1 MHILYFLIILIA
13 PFAGVDLLLVLSLGL
28 FLGLRF
34 SGKFLSC
41 SRDAVSLSFSLILM
55 LLISSVSKD
64 LPYTFPFYIVL
75 AAFAVAAVGNHSSFF
90 SERGFMAD
98 FESGKSRMKRRSFS
112 ILWSSIF
119 LALRITAA
127 FLAASWIVYWQ
138 RLPIPY
144 SFIFFIAVIGAVTG
158 SLFESIPSKIDSN
171 ISVSLGAGMTMW
183 IFEEFRY
190 WVPPEKMLVAL
201 VFSLF
206 LGALAYRAK
215 IADVSALLSAA
226 LLGVLII
233 VFSGLPW
240 FLLLLTFFILGG
252 GFTRYKY
259 TYKESIGI
267 AQAKDGIRSYE
278 NVFSNSTA
286 ALVLAVAYGVFP
298 EHSLPIIY
306 AYMGTVATATGDTLA
321 SEIGTTA
328 KGKPRMITTLKLS
341 EPGADGAVSSLGEF
355 AAIFGSAIIGV
366 LGYTLGISNDFLL
379 SVLITTAGG
388 FFGTNIDSLL
398 GATLQKKRSALK
410 QWSKFR
416 CNLCRSRGF
425 GRDISSGIRIL
436 ISEKLICLKGL
447 IKLNICDII
456 PLGSDFCPER
466 FNL

>member
-1 MHILYFLIILIA
+1 MNRATPLLENGYSYRGIPVMHVLYLLLILIA
-13 PFAGVDLLLVLSLGL
+13 PFAGVDLLLILSLGV
-28 FLGLRF
+28 FLVLRF
-34 SGKFLSC
+34 SGRQLSC
-41 SRDAVSLSFSLILM
+41 SRDAVSLSFSLSLM
-55 LLISSVSKD
+55 LFVSAISKG

-75 AAFAVAAVGNHSSFF
+75 AAFAVAAVGNHITFF
-90 SERGFMAD
+90 SERGFTAD
-98 FESGKSRMKRRSFS
+98 FESEKSRRRQRRFS
-112 ILWSSIF
+112 IMWSSIF
-119 LALRITAA
+119 LALRIIAA

-138 RLPIPY
+138 KLPIPY
-144 SFIFFIAVIGAVTG
+144 NFIFFIAVIGAVTG
-158 SLFESIPSKIDSN
+158 SLFESIPSKIDRN
-171 ISVSLGAGMTMW
+171 IPVPLGAGMTMW

-201 VFSLF
+201 IFSLF
-206 LGALAYRAK
+206 LGAMAYRAK
-215 IADVSALLSAA
+215 IADVSALLSAS

-259 TYKESIGI
+259 AYKESIGI

-286 ALVLAVAYGVFP
+286 ALALAVAYGVFP
-298 EHSLPIIY
+298 EYSVPIIF

-341 EPGADGAVSSLGEF
+341 EPGADGAVSSLGEL

-366 LGYTLGISNDFLL
+366 LGYALGISSDFLL

-398 GATLQKKRSALK
+398 GATLQKRGLLSNSGVNFAATFAGAGVSAGIYLLV
-410 QWSKFR
+410 S
-416 CNLCRSRGF
+416 GF
-425 GRDISSGIRIL
+425 
-436 ISEKLICLKGL
+436 
-447 IKLNICDII
+447 
-456 PLGSDFCPER
+456 
-466 FNL
+466 

>member
-1 MHILYFLIILIA
+1 MNRAAPLLENGCSYRGIPVMHVLYLLLILIA
-13 PFAGVDLLLVLSLGL
+13 PFAGVDFLLILSLGI
-28 FLGLRF
+28 FLALRF
-34 SGKFLSC
+34 SGKYLSC
-41 SRDAVSLSFSLILM
+41 SRDAVSLSFSLSLM
-55 LLISSVSKD
+55 LLVSSVSNILSYK
-64 LPYTFPFYIVL
+64 FPFYIVL
-75 AAFAVAAVGNHSSFF
+75 AAFAVSAVGNHSSFF
-90 SERGFMAD
+90 SERGFTAD
-98 FESGKSRMKRRSFS
+98 FESEKSRRRQRRFS
-112 ILWSSIF
+112 IMWSSIF
-119 LALRITAA
+119 LALRIIAA

-138 RLPIPY
+138 KLPISY
-144 SFIFFIAVIGAVTG
+144 NFIFFIAVIGAVTG
-158 SLFESIPSKIDSN
+158 SLFESIPSKIDRN
-171 ISVSLGAGMTMW
+171 IPVPLGAGMTMW

-201 VFSLF
+201 IFSLF
-206 LGALAYRAK
+206 LGAMAYRAK

-259 TYKESIGI
+259 AYKESIGI

-286 ALVLAVAYGVFP
+286 ALVLAVAYGIFP
-298 EHSLPIIY
+298 EHSLPIIF

-328 KGKPRMITTLKLS
+328 KGKPRMITTLKIS
-341 EPGADGAVSSLGEF
+341 EPGADGAVSLLGEL

-366 LGYTLGISNDFLL
+366 LGYALGISNDFLL

-398 GATLQKKRSALK
+398 GATLQKRGLLSNSGVNFAATFAGAGVSAVIYL
-410 QWSKFR
+410 
-416 CNLCRSRGF
+416 
-425 GRDISSGIRIL
+425 L
-436 ISEKLICLKGL
+436 IS
-447 IKLNICDII
+447 
-456 PLGSDFCPER
+456 
-466 FNL
+466 

>member
-1 MHILYFLIILIA
+1 MNRAAPPLENGSSYHGIPVMHVLYFLLILIA
-13 PFAGVDLLLVLSLGL
+13 PFAGVDLLFLLSFVL

-34 SGKFLSC
+34 SGKFLPC
-41 SRDAVSLSFSLILM
+41 RRDATSLSFSLTLM
-55 LLISSVSKD
+55 LLVSAVSQD
-64 LPYTFPFYIVL
+64 FTYTYPFYIVL
-75 AAFAVAAVGNHSSFF
+75 AAFAIAAVGNHISFF
-90 SERGFMAD
+90 TERGFMAD
-98 FESGKSRMKRRSFS
+98 IESGKNRIKQRRFS
-112 ILWSSIF
+112 LLWSSIF
-119 LALRITAA
+119 LSLRIIAA
-127 FLAASWIVYWQ
+127 FLAASWVVYWQ
-138 RLPIPY
+138 GLPVLY
-144 SFIFFIAVIGAVTG
+144 SFIFFISVIGAVTG
-158 SLFESIPSKIDSN
+158 SLFESIPSRIDSN
-171 ISVSLGAGMTMW
+171 IPVPLGAGMTMW

-201 VFSLF
+201 AFSLF
-206 LGALAYRAK
+206 LGAMAYRAK

-259 TYKESIGI
+259 AYKESIGI

-286 ALVLAVAYGVFP
+286 ALALAVAYGVFP

-328 KGKPRMITTLKLS
+328 KGRPRMITTLKLS
-341 EPGADGAVSSLGEF
+341 EPGADGAVSSLGEL

-366 LGYTLGISNDFLL
+366 LGYVLGISDNLLL

-388 FFGTNIDSLL
+388 FFGTNVDSLL
-398 GATLQKKRSALK
+398 GATLQKRGLLSNSGVNFAATFAGAGISAGIYLLV
-410 QWSKFR
+410 S
-416 CNLCRSRGF
+416 GF
-425 GRDISSGIRIL
+425 
-436 ISEKLICLKGL
+436 
-447 IKLNICDII
+447 
-456 PLGSDFCPER
+456 
-466 FNL
+466 